1 MTLSSRM
8 NTTATP
14 IQSLDLST
22 CHADMELI
30 IIMLAPII
38 LSLAKSQGN
47 AWRNAPHDARRMKA
61 AMVAYNLCTAR
72 FTSHTAIAML
82 RTSPNIVVTGTPG
95 VGKTT
100 TCEDL
105 AQKTG
110 LRHLNINEVVKQH
123 NIGETSSDAEDP
135 HTKIV
140 DEDRL
145 LDVIENE
152 LEEGGQIIDWHACDL
167 FPPSQID
174 LVVVLRCENGMLYD
188 RLKVRG
194 YGGKK
199 LEENLDCEIMEVL
212 LQEAREAY
220 EPEIVVELRS
230 EKTEDIDSNVER
242 IETWIGNW
250 RKDHGK
256 EEEGVKAQG
265 EVKDEDNPMF
275 LHG

>member
-1 MTLSSRM
+1 MFSRLLPRATQRLHPSLPRLLHHLSRKV
-8 NTTATP
+8 TP
-14 IQSLDLST
+14 AISST
-22 CHADMELI
+22 
-30 IIMLAPII
+30 
-38 LSLAKSQGN
+38 
-47 AWRNAPHDARRMKA
+47 
-61 AMVAYNLCTAR
+61 
-72 FTSHTAIAML
+72 ML
-82 RTSPNIVVTGTPG
+82 RTSPNIIVTGTPG

-110 LRHLNINEVVKQH
+110 LHHLNINEVVKQH
-123 NIGETSSDAEDP
+123 NIGEKSSDPEDP

-174 LVVVLRCENGMLYD
+174 LVVVLRCENGVLYD
-188 RLKVRG
+188 RLTARG

-212 LQEAREAY
+212 LEEAREAY
-220 EPEIVVELRS
+220 DSEIVVELRS
-230 EKTEDIDSNVER
+230 EKTADIDANVER
-242 IETWIGNW
+242 IETWMANW
-250 RKDHGK
+250 KKDHGK
-256 EEEGVKAQG
+256 EESGVGARA
-265 EVKDEDNPMF
+265 EVRDEDNPMF